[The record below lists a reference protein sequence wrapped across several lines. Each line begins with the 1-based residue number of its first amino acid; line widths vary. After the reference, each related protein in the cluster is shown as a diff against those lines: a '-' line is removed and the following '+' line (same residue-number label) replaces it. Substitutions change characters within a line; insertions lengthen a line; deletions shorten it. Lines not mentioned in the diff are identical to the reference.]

1 MIKRLLAVLA
11 VVVLAVIPAT
21 AHETTSARTVLTAV
35 QRADSGQLTLVEDET
50 YTLVLE
56 GVAEALPYTRAEGR
70 VRAAVVSSAAFAE
83 AWAAE
88 EDLTLEGAVLTYNG
102 EALVFDLSQP
112 TYDALAGTYT
122 YTAVLTK
129 NAAGVEITEEAFSA
143 PTLFL
148 RQSET
153 FVAALSENMMDLG
166 LRGGC
171 LYPCE

>member
-1 MIKRLLAVLA
+1 MIKRILAVLA
-11 VVVLAVIPAT
+11 VLMLAVIPAT
-21 AHETTSARTVLTAV
+21 AHEKSAAPVITAV
-35 QRADSGQLTLVEDET
+35 QRADSGQLTLVEDQT

-70 VRAAVVSSAAFAE
+70 VRAALVSSAAFAE

-102 EALVFDLSQP
+102 EALIFDLSQP
-112 TYDALAGTYT
+112 AYDALSGTYT

-129 NAAGVEITEEAFSA
+129 NAASVEITEEAFSA

-148 RQSET
+148 RQSEA
-153 FVAALSENMMDLG
+153 FVAVLSENMLDLG